1 MNYKKTIAIAINFLS
16 TFIIFLVFSQARPYQ
31 YSNILKFFVLF
42 LSVSVSIASF
52 ILLKS
57 GKIKLF
63 KGLFLI
69 NIGAMLFLFAYHIL
83 YTKNMLYVFSSVQN
97 FKNFILSTGTMGI
110 LIYIFIQMGQIIFLP
125 IPASIIAVAGA
136 VIYGPLLGAIY
147 CTVGVLLGSYLSF
160 FIGRTL
166 GYRLVC
172 WVVGRENAEKYAN
185 LLNNNGKVFL
195 GLAFLLPMFPDD
207 ILCLISGI
215 TSMKFRYFFVIT
227 TIFRPIGVFCMC
239 FFGSGSVIPFSGWGI
254 PLWIVI
260 AIVMAICVILTYKYQ
275 SKMEEWVIKKLVRRK
290 RKSQN

>member
-1 MNYKKTIAIAINFLS
+1 MNYKKTIAIGINFLC
-16 TFIIFLVFSQARPYQ
+16 TFIIFLVFSQAKPYQ

-52 ILLKS
+52 ILLRS

-63 KGLFLI
+63 KGAFLI
-69 NIGAMLFLFAYHIL
+69 NIAVMLFLFVYHIL

-110 LIYIFIQMGQIIFLP
+110 VIYIFIQMGQIIFLP

-166 GYRLVC
+166 GYSLVC
-172 WVVGRENAEKYAN
+172 WVVGKENAEKYAN

-215 TSMKFRYFFVIT
+215 TSMKFRYFFIIT
-227 TIFRPIGVFCMC
+227 SIFRPIGVFCMC

-275 SKMEEWVIKKLVRRK
+275 SKMEEWVIKKFVRRK
-290 RKSQN
+290 RKPQN